1 MELKKGLFR
10 IDEILWELL
19 DDDRD
24 ESDKILLQEGRGLI
38 HTLVKNLALS
48 GVVKSL
54 PTLEEAN
61 IELKDFVETY
71 YTEKETTARLE
82 CAIGFKH
89 CYRWLSKI
97 LTK

>member
-1 MELKKGLFR
+1 MKIIKLTQKEIDHLKASMK
-10 IDEILWELL
+10 
-19 DDDRD
+19 
-24 ESDKILLQEGRGLI
+24 SNILLGFDKGVAENILDKLEEQL
-38 HTLVKNLALS
+38 LLC

-71 YTEKETTARLE
+71 YTEKETKARLE

-97 LTK
+97 LT